1 MYLDRNSFRL
11 IVAGGGTGGVT
22 LFNGEQLNKTNG
34 EILYIDFSIASM
46 KISQRRAR
54 TRNIKNIIWVQ
65 SWIEGVIY
73 HGIGVF
79 EELQCSGVLH
89 HLKSPIHGLR
99 LLKDLLNPRVYGG
112 VGLMVYA
119 KYGRTGVYQ
128 MQDLLRLIN
137 TNQIIQE
144 EIDAATKT
152 LNILPMH
159 NRFSHTQSGDHKTGK
174 IGTYDLLL
182 HKRDIAFSI
191 SSLFQW
197 VEKGGLYIIDVD
209 NIPNRFLLNLSY
221 GVYESHLT
229 KVISNMNRVK
239 QWSIME
245 VFHGRSMMH
254 SFYASTSKYCVADIN
269 DPLNRLYMYGNP
281 HGFREAVS
289 NKRNVR
295 IIGNETIFLAWMS
308 RINLRITEINFK
320 ELPYAVPSTEGLR
333 FRFKWNNFNR
343 FIVNRLLD
351 SNQGIS
357 VKIVCSEYR
366 KTLNYSISTREV
378 FRQAVDFYDSV
389 KDTEMFLLR
398 KHYVGLF
405 PKTAFQT
412 YFQIKSI

>member
-1 MYLDRNSFRL
+1 M
-11 IVAGGGTGGVT
+11 
-22 LFNGEQLNKTNG
+22 
-34 EILYIDFSIASM
+34 
-46 KISQRRAR
+46 
-54 TRNIKNIIWVQ
+54 
-65 SWIEGVIY
+65 IY

-357 VKIVCSEYR
+357 VKIVCSDYR
-366 KTLNYSISTREV
+366 KTLKYRISHREI

-405 PKTAFQT
+405 PKTAFKHT
-412 YFQIKSI
+412 FK